1 MCWSKRDVMVPRLY
15 LDLGDAVLK
24 DREET
29 GRASETEGVTKCGLV
44 CTAGRQKASERA

>member
-24 DREET
+24 DRE
-29 GRASETEGVTKCGLV
+29 
-44 CTAGRQKASERA
+44 QNMKADCVHDAT